1 MHNLFIWIQLHT
13 CRLFVSHTLSGP
25 APQTP
30 GAAGSGASHSQED
43 PTTCWLWA
51 LKSLS
56 LAGSGRLS
64 RSSQNPGTP
73 RGTKGSTLLLFGP
86 KCAYPLKAG
95 DKEIHVGVCRFYRVR
110 RNTCSSRGSSLA
122 RGKAIPATSEASS
135 RPRNAN
141 IPIHNHS
148 TPNKPPLQAQLRRLR
163 PPTTLGYRSQSIDET
178 FPT

>member
-1 MHNLFIWIQLHT
+1 MPSL
-13 CRLFVSHTLSGP
+13 RLAHPVRPGP
-25 APQTP
+25 ADTRC
-30 GAAGSGASHSQED
+30 SGVRRLARTRRPHD
-43 PTTCWLWA
+43 LLA
-51 LKSLS
+51 LGLESLS

-95 DKEIHVGVCRFYRVR
+95 DKKIHVGVCRSYRVR

-148 TPNKPPLQAQLRRLR
+148 TPNEPPLQAQLRRLR